1 MRRVFKV
8 RNVIFSLLGTAGLVL
23 KPLYTGPFQELVL
36 SHAGNFS
43 VSFALYFAAINATT
57 NMTYPRFLAALSVLI
72 AVQAFE
78 LLDGFGIMA
87 NVYDPL
93 DLLANFAGVACAL
106 LVDHATSALVPGLRG
121 HDSGQ

>member
-1 MRRVFKV
+1 MRWAFKV
-8 RNVIFSLLGTAGLVL
+8 RNVFFSLLGATGLVL
-23 KPLYTGPFQELVL
+23 KPLYTGPLQELVL

-43 VSFALYFAAINATT
+43 VSFTLYFAAINATANT
-57 NMTYPRFLAALSVLI
+57 AYPRFLAALSVLV

-93 DLLANFAGVACAL
+93 DLLANFAGVTFAL
-106 LVDHATSALVPGLRG
+106 FMDLATSALAPGLTAHGR
-121 HDSGQ
+121 QR